1 VLSKIVVIFALLI
14 ASIGI
19 TAVFGS
25 AAAQQAI
32 MGSLYPF
39 CERTPMAQAASN
51 NSRSPSGNVGLQAI
65 ELMGGGR

>member
-1 VLSKIVVIFALLI
+1 LSLLI

-39 CERTPMAQAASN
+39 CERTSMAQAASN

>member
-1 VLSKIVVIFALLI
+1 MLSKIVVMALVI

-39 CERTPMAQAASN
+39 CERAPMAQAASN
-51 NSRSPSGNVGLQAI
+51 NSRSPSGNVGLQAM

>member
-1 VLSKIVVIFALLI
+1 VLSKIVVMALVI

-39 CERTPMAQAASN
+39 CERTPIAQAASN
-51 NSRSPSGNVGLQAI
+51 NSHSPSGNVGLQAM
-65 ELMGGGR
+65 ELMGRGR

>member
-1 VLSKIVVIFALLI
+1 VLSKIVVMALVI

-25 AAAQQAI
+25 AAEQQEI

-39 CERTPMAQAASN
+39 CEWTPIAQAASN